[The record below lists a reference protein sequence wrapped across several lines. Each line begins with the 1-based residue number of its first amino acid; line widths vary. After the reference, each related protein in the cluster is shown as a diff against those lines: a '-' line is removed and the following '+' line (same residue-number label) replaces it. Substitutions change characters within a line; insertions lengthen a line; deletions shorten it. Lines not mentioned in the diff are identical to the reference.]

1 MTLLPFIIWLLI
13 FLSFVF
19 IIGIIFRKIGIK
31 DFGVIISLAHFV
43 IVCILAL
50 IVYINLHEAQ
60 IEFFWFILMFLDFPI
75 TIAYSFIIKSVLSF
89 IGYSKFN
96 TAVLAPFIFF
106 GTFGTLQYFIVG
118 KILAHIVKKLKR
130 KDRIEGKDRDNGVGP

>member
-13 FLSFVF
+13 FLSVVF

-31 DFGVIISLAHFV
+31 DFGVIIALAHFV

-50 IVYINLHEAQ
+50 IVYLNLHEAQ
-60 IEFFWFILMFLDFPI
+60 IEFIWFILMVLDFPI
-75 TIAYSFIIKSVLSF
+75 IIAYSFIIKGILFF

-96 TAVLAPFIFF
+96 TAVLAPSIFF

-118 KILAHIVKKLKR
+118 KVISNLLKR
-130 KDRIEGKDRDNGVGP
+130 V